1 MEDESRL
8 ADGKTY
14 TIRFYPDPAVF
25 GTDVAA
31 RDASAGIDVYK
42 RQLPLQSQ

>member
-1 MEDESRL
+1 MEDDSRL
-8 ADGKTY
+8 VNGNTY

-31 RDASAGIDVYK
+31 RDASAGIDTQGKGRITV
-42 RQLPLQSQ
+42 